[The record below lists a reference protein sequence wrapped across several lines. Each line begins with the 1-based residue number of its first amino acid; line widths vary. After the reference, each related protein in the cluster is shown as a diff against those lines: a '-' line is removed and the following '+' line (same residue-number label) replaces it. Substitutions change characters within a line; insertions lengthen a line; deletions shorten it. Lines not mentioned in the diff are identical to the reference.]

1 MAAPKL
7 TDAEREEIT
16 RRLARN
22 ESKTAIAR
30 AMGCSLD
37 TVKYYAGKRTPLIE
51 QIKEKFAPQLA
62 AERAERD
69 AEAAARIEAPILAG
83 LREEDGR
90 TDALVWLASELHHI
104 LSTDGFYGTDVKM
117 SGSGKTV
124 EVPAF
129 RNAEVSQ
136 FRAALDDVAKE
147 RNQRKS
153 NVRVTGKD
161 DGPIEFATARERL
174 TSRIT
179 LLAARVG
186 AGSGSGESDGSRS
199 EGA

>member
-1 MAAPKL
+1 MPAHNL
-7 TDAEREEIT
+7 TDAQRADIV

-22 ESKTAIAR
+22 EGKSAIAR
-30 AMGCSLD
+30 EVGCSLD

-83 LREEDGR
+83 LREEEGR

-104 LSTDGFYGTDVKM
+104 LNTEGFYGVDVKM
-117 SGSGKTV
+117 SAKGDTV

-136 FRAALDDVAKE
+136 FRAALADVAAE
-147 RNQRKS
+147 RGARKTKVEHS
-153 NVRVTGKD
+153 GHLTYEV
-161 DGPIEFATARERL
+161 DGVDLNA
-174 TSRIT
+174 
-179 LLAARVG
+179 V
-186 AGSGSGESDGSRS
+186 
-199 EGA
+199 